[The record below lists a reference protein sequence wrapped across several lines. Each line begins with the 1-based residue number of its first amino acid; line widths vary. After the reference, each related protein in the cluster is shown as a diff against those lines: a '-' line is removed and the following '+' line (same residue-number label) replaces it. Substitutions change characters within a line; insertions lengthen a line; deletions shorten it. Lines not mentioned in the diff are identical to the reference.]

1 VSVAQSGS
9 AWLAWRAEGPREAV
23 ADPEPILLIMGLG
36 GSSHMWWRLLPH
48 LAARHR
54 AIAFDNRGTGDSDG
68 VGGRLTM
75 ADLVADALAVLDAAG
90 EERAHVIGVSM
101 GGIVAQHLALDHR
114 ERVRSLVLG
123 CTTAGGGGREP
134 SAGAGRLLATAALR
148 PLLGPRRTF
157 PLVAPALYA
166 ERTRRER
173 PERVA
178 EDLRRRVE
186 HAAPAWTTYAQL
198 GAVAGHDT
206 RARLPELAGL
216 DTLVLHG
223 AEDALVPAAR
233 GRELASR
240 IPGARLVL
248 LPSCGHMLTTD
259 DEAGTA
265 NAVLEHLER
274 AAARTPQPA

>member
-1 VSVAQSGS
+1 MSVAQSGS
-9 AWLAWRAEGPREAV
+9 AWLAWRSEGPHEAV

-54 AIAFDNRGTGDSDG
+54 AIVFDNRGTGDSDR

-90 EERAHVIGVSM
+90 EERAHIVGVSM
-101 GGIVAQHLALDHR
+101 GGMVAQHLALDHR
-114 ERVRSLVLG
+114 DRVRSLVLG

-134 SAGAGRLLATAALR
+134 SPGAGRLLATAALR

-178 EDLRRRVE
+178 EDLCRRVE

>member
-23 ADPEPILLIMGLG
+23 ADPEAILLIMGLG

-54 AIAFDNRGTGDSDG
+54 AIVFDNRGTGDSDG

-101 GGIVAQHLALDHR
+101 GGMVAQHLALDHR
-114 ERVRSLVLG
+114 DRVRSLVLG

-134 SAGAGRLLATAALR
+134 SPGTGRLLATAALR

-173 PERVA
+173 PERIA

-216 DTLVLHG
+216 ETLVLHG

-233 GRELASR
+233 GRELARR

-265 NAVLEHLER
+265 GAVLEHLER
-274 AAARTPQPA
+274 AAARSPQPA

>member
-1 VSVAQSGS
+1 MSVANSGS
-9 AWLAWRAEGPREAV
+9 AWLSWRADGPREAV
-23 ADPEPILLIMGLG
+23 ADPEAILLIMGLA

-48 LAARHR
+48 LVGRHR
-54 AIAFDNRGTGDSDG
+54 AITFDNRGTGDSDG
-68 VGGRLTM
+68 VSGPLTM

-101 GGIVAQHLALDHR
+101 GGMVAQQLALDHR
-114 ERVRSLVLG
+114 DRVRSLVLG
-123 CTTAGGGGREP
+123 CTTAGGGGPAP
-134 SAGAGRLLATAALR
+134 SAGGARLLATAALR

-178 EDLRRRVE
+178 EDLRRRIE
-186 HAAPAWTTYAQL
+186 HAAPASTTYAQL
-198 GAVAGHDT
+198 AAVAGHDT
-206 RARLPELAGL
+206 RARLPDLGGL
-216 DTLVLHG
+216 PTLVLHG

-233 GRELASR
+233 GRELADR
-240 IPGARLVL
+240 IPDARLVL

-265 NAVLEHLER
+265 RAVLEHLER
-274 AAARTPQPA
+274 SAARLPQPA

>member
-1 VSVAQSGS
+1 MSVANSGS

-23 ADPEPILLIMGLG
+23 ADPEPILLIMGLA
-36 GSSHMWWRLLPH
+36 GSSQMWWRLLPH
-48 LAARHR
+48 LVARHR
-54 AIAFDNRGTGDSDG
+54 AITFDNRGTGDSDG
-68 VGGRLTM
+68 VSGPLTM

-101 GGIVAQHLALDHR
+101 GGMVAQHLALDHR

-123 CTTAGGGGREP
+123 CTTAGGGGAAP
-134 SAGAGRLLATAALR
+134 SAGGMRLLATAALR

-166 ERTRRER
+166 ERTRRDR

-178 EDLRRRVE
+178 EDLRRRIE
-186 HAAPAWTTYAQL
+186 HAAPASTTYAQL
-198 GAVAGHDT
+198 AAVTGHDT
-206 RARLPELAGL
+206 RARLPELGGL
-216 DTLVLHG
+216 PTLVLHG

-233 GRELASR
+233 ACELADR
-240 IPGARLVL
+240 IPDARLVL

-265 NAVLEHLER
+265 HAVLEHLER
-274 AAARTPQPA
+274 SAARLPQPA